1 MGIGIFKKIKNA
13 FKNVGS
19 KLKNAAQTVIRNIPR
34 AVDIGKGIINR
45 IKPIADFI
53 PGVGPV
59 VDTISTG
66 LNYVSKANDIGK
78 SILDKV

>member
-1 MGIGIFKKIKNA
+1 MGVGIFKKIKSA

-19 KLKNAAQTVIRNIPR
+19 KLKNAAQTVIRNIPK
-34 AVDIGKGIINR
+34 AVNIGKGILNR

-66 LNYVSKANDIGK
+66 LNYASKAGEIGK
-78 SILDKV
+78 SIMDQV